1 MKIFLILALAVSFSI
16 GLYAADQ
23 NSAAGSGIKNEA
35 KATEFKKAA
44 ENDNTDAKK
53 EETKG
58 NKELADAY
66 KKSAAAK
73 TKMSEAYSSGDSD
86 ALKKANIEN
95 VNAENEVDRIQ
106 KGIKKD
112 KPPKAQPASKKKLVK

>member
-1 MKIFLILALAVSFSI
+1 MKIFLILALAASFAV

-23 NSAAGSGIKNEA
+23 NEAGSGIKNDA
-35 KATEFKKAA
+35 KSTEFKKAA
-44 ENDNTDAKK
+44 ENDIADAKK

-58 NKELADAY
+58 NKELAEAY

-73 TKMSEAYSSGDSD
+73 TKMSEAYASGNSD

-95 VNAENEVDRIQ
+95 INAENEVDRIQ

-112 KPPKAQPASKKKLVK
+112 KPPKVQPASKKKLAK